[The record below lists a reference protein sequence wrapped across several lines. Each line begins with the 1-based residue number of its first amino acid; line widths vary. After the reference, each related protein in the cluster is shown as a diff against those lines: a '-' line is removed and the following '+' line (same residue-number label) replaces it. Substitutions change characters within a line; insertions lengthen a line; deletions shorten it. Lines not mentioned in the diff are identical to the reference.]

1 MPGPTVR
8 TGLLDVFLLGRKIGE
23 LRYSSHRNEMHFQY
37 DEAYLADADAV
48 PVSHALPLQDGPF
61 DSDRTTVFFENLLPP
76 DQVRRKLG
84 PVLHI
89 SRHNV
94 FGFLEAIGGDCAG
107 AISLWPRGGA
117 PDDSGERLEEL
128 SEDEAS
134 EVLRSLRKRPL
145 YVNGI
150 DGYRI
155 SGAGAQ
161 DKLIARIVDGRIV
174 LPLFGA
180 PSTHIIK
187 PSAADYPDTVYN
199 ECLSM
204 RLAERIGLP
213 TAKCGLIRIKGVVY
227 YWTERYDREVAEGR
241 IRRLHQEDFC
251 QMLGV
256 SGELKYE
263 SEGGPTFASCM
274 AVLSEMKFAL
284 SDRFVFIDRMIF
296 NYIIGNADAHGKNS
310 SVLYRGR
317 GWKSLAP
324 LYDVMSTE
332 VYGNLSRVNA
342 MSIGGART
350 LDDVTRDSFAALAR
364 EAGMRPQ
371 LVLSRLDSLI
381 ARTVSAMD
389 ALASEMSEA
398 WPSPVYGK
406 IVEVIGRRAAA
417 VAPGNKEESK

>member
-1 MPGPTVR
+1 MPGPIVR
-8 TGLLDVFLLGRKIGE
+8 TGLLDVFLLGRKVGE
-23 LRYSSHRNEMHFQY
+23 LRYSSHHNEMHFQY
-37 DEAYLADADAV
+37 DEAYLAGGDAV
-48 PVSHALPLQDGPF
+48 ALSHALPLQTEAF

-84 PVLHI
+84 PVLHV
-89 SRHNV
+89 SRHNI

-107 AISLWPRGGA
+107 AISLWPKGNA
-117 PDDSGERLEEL
+117 PDDAEERVARL
-128 SEDEAS
+128 DEAGAA

-161 DKLIARIVDGRIV
+161 DKLIARIVDGQIE
-174 LPLFGA
+174 LPLFGT

-199 ECLSM
+199 ECFAM
-204 RLAERIGLP
+204 RLADRVGLAA
-213 TAKCGLIRIKGVVY
+213 AKCGLMRIGGSVY
-227 YWTERYDREVAEGR
+227 YWTERYDRETVDGR

-263 SEGGPTFASCM
+263 SEGGPTFADCM
-274 AVLSEMKFAL
+274 SVLSEMNIAL
-284 SDRFVFIDRMIF
+284 SDRFAFIDRMIF
-296 NYIIGNADAHGKNS
+296 NYLIGNADAHGKNS
-310 SVLYRGR
+310 SVLYRGSN
-317 GWKSLAP
+317 GKSLAP
-324 LYDVMSTE
+324 LYDVMSTAI
-332 VYGNLSRVNA
+332 YGNLSKVNA

-350 LDDVTRDSFAALAR
+350 LDDVTRGSFERLAR

-371 LVLSRLDSLI
+371 LVLNRLDSLVERI
-381 ARTVSAMD
+381 GPAAA
-389 ALASEMSEA
+389 ALASEMAET
-398 WPSPVYGK
+398 WPSEVYGK
-406 IVEVIGRRAAA
+406 ILDVIARQRLA
-417 VAPGNKEESK
+417 VVGGLTAG

>member
-1 MPGPTVR
+1 MPGPIVR
-8 TGLLDVFLLGRKIGE
+8 TGLLEVYLLGRKTGE
-23 LRYSSHRNEMHFQY
+23 LRYSSHHNEMHFQY
-37 DEAYLADADAV
+37 DEAYRTAVDAV
-48 PVSHALPLQDGPF
+48 PLSHALPFQPEPF
-61 DSDRTTVFFENLLPP
+61 DSERTTVFFENLLPP

-94 FGFLEAIGGDCAG
+94 FGFLEALGGDCAG
-107 AISLWPRGGA
+107 AISLWPKNGA
-117 PDDSGERLEEL
+117 PDAAEERLKEL
-128 SEDEAS
+128 SEDESA
-134 EVLRSLRKRPL
+134 EVLKSLRKRPL
-145 YVNGI
+145 YVNGV

-174 LPLFGA
+174 LPLFGT

-187 PSAADYPDTVYN
+187 PSAANYPDTVYN
-199 ECLSM
+199 ECFSM
-204 RLAERIGLP
+204 LLAERVGLKA
-213 TAKCGLIRIKGVVY
+213 AKCGLMRIGGSVY
-227 YWTERYDREVAEGR
+227 YWTERYDREVEGGR
-241 IRRLHQEDFC
+241 IARLHQEDFC

-263 SEGGPTFASCM
+263 SEGGPTFAGCM

-284 SDRFVFIDRMIF
+284 SERFAFIDRMIF
-296 NYIIGNADAHGKNS
+296 NYLIGNADAHGKNS

-317 GWKSLAP
+317 DGKSLAP

-332 VYGNLSRVNA
+332 IYGNLSKVNA
-342 MSIGGART
+342 MSIGGAKR
-350 LDDVTRDSFAALAR
+350 LNDVCRDSFTSLAR

-371 LVLSRLDSLI
+371 LVLARLDSMI
-381 ARTVSAMD
+381 EKIVPAAGG
-389 ALASEMSEA
+389 LASEMAKA

-406 IVEVIGRRAAA
+406 IVGLIGRHAAA
-417 VAPGNKEESK
+417 VAS